1 MRLMNLFFAFFKV
14 GLLSFGGGYTLI
26 PLIEYQVV
34 KEYSW
39 LTQEEFLQILG
50 VSQAIPGAISIK
62 FATYTGYKVAG
73 VLGVVATIVGSLIV
87 PVAAVLILFR
97 ILTLAEDLP
106 IANRF
111 LKGIKA
117 ATWGIIIGFGVDSL
131 LKTQMDIKNILVGIA
146 AIVAIAFFKINP
158 AFIVI
163 GAGIAGV
170 VLFK

>member
-1 MRLMNLFFAFFKV
+1 MNLFVAFFKV

-50 VSQAIPGAISIK
+50 ASQAIPGAISIK

-111 LKGIKA
+111 LKGIKV
-117 ATWGIIIGFGVDSL
+117 ATWGIIIGFGVESL